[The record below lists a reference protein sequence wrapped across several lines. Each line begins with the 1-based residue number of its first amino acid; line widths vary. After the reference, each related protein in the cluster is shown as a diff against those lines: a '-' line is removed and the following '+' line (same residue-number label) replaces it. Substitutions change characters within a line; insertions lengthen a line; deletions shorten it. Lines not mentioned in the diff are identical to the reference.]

1 MVSRAETA
9 FQLSQRRACRALDL
23 ERTII
28 RYVSCRPPDT
38 AVRSRLRELAAARPA
53 FGQKRLHVLLRR
65 DGLPINHKKTERLYR
80 EEELAL
86 KPKQRRR
93 RRAAQAR
100 EGRVVVTGP
109 NQRWAMDFMD
119 DTLAD
124 GTTIRVF
131 SLVDV
136 ATRECVA
143 LTAARRFQWADVVAL
158 LTAARTARGTL
169 PAVVQCDNGTEFT
182 LVALDHWAFRNTVS
196 LDFSRPGN
204 PVDNCVC
211 EAFNGSVRCECL
223 SQHWFAT
230 LAEAQATLITW
241 RTDYNNHRPHTGLGL
256 QPPAEYRRAGI
267 YQLRTGRRNLTLQLD
282 VFTGTR
288 PGIKDITINWR
299 GIAAEDYRT
308 RRMGSR
314 RHGLASAAS
323 FMRSLN
329 ANIFRSWRVGS
340 CV

>member
-1 MVSRAETA
+1 M
-9 FQLSQRRACRALDL
+9 
-23 ERTII
+23 
-28 RYVSCRPPDT
+28 
-38 AVRSRLRELAAARPA
+38 RSRLRELAAARPA

>member
-1 MVSRAETA
+1 MVRWAQTA

-38 AVRSRLRELAAARPA
+38 AVRRRLRELAAARPA

-65 DGLPINHKKTERLYR
+65 DGLAINHKKTERLYR
-80 EEELAL
+80 EEGLAL

-100 EGRVVVTGP
+100 EGHAIVTGP
-109 NQRWAMDFMD
+109 NQRWAMDFMH
-119 DTLAD
+119 DTLAS
-124 GTTIRVF
+124 GASIRVF
-131 SLVDV
+131 TLVDV

-143 LTAARRFQWADVVAL
+143 LAAAPRFSGTDVVAL
-158 LTAARTARGTL
+158 LTAAGEARGAV

-182 LVALDHWAFRNTVS
+182 SLALDRWAFWNKVT
-196 LDFSRPGN
+196 LDFSRPGK

-211 EAFNGSVRCECL
+211 EAFNGSVRRECL

-230 LAEAQATLITW
+230 LAEAQATLTTW
-241 RTDYNNHRPHTGLGL
+241 RTDYNNHRPHTSLGL

-267 YQLRTGRRNLTLQLD
+267 YQLRTGR
-282 VFTGTR
+282 
-288 PGIKDITINWR
+288 
-299 GIAAEDYRT
+299 
-308 RRMGSR
+308 
-314 RHGLASAAS
+314 
-323 FMRSLN
+323 
-329 ANIFRSWRVGS
+329 
-340 CV
+340 